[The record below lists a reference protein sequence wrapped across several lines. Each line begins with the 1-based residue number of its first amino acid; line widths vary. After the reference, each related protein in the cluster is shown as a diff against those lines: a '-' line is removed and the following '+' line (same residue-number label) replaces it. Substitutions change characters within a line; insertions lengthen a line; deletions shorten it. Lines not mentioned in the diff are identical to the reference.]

1 MSRGAPVDRVL
12 ADLEEA
18 EEVGGPWCLSA
29 KCGNLRA
36 DWPLSDGRARLCDA
50 TAKWE
55 SAASSV
61 WGDTDDFPEAPAL
74 EPPCKFGECVHGLR
88 TVQGH
93 RFASVCEELRFALRH
108 SGFLA
113 KCPLCFQL
121 VCGDH
126 VRYCMIGDHDWGHK
140 LRCDII
146 ALDARACGG
155 SHSELPFVLA
165 KHKYGGGGGAI
176 TDCPAIQ
183 SETQFVLSLVNHSS
197 DPWHIYAVTTE
208 PDQAWSL
215 YAVARTRTDVEEMRE
230 KEARR
235 LELSFALR
243 LLKKVNTK
251 AATRTFKRGRG
262 RGIGRGRGRGR
273 RQHNDTD
280 SSDLNSGEEE
290 DPPTEADEGGPPL
303 PPPAMAPPPFEQSLG
318 SGASAS
324 SSAATPLPPPGHGL
338 GPGASSASSSSSV
351 PPPPSPFLGV
361 LARRGARVE
370 SAWGRCH
377 WELAPIWS

>member
-1 MSRGAPVDRVL
+1 MSAQDLLNLLPGLVAAGNGRRGRKRKEAGPSAAGSANAMVAALHVNTTFGEAVERCDSASARGRDPAAYHVAPGSHVCGWHLYVKQQMPTGMNRAESMSMTRLKRAEFRDLGPEQKAPWNYEAAKSRRQSMSRGAPVDRVL

-29 KCGNLRA
+29 KCGNLRT

-140 LRCDII
+140 LRC
-146 ALDARACGG
+146 C
-155 SHSELPFVLA
+155 
-165 KHKYGGGGGAI
+165 
-176 TDCPAIQ
+176 IQ
-183 SETQFVLSLVNHSS
+183 
-197 DPWHIYAVTTE
+197 
-208 PDQAWSL
+208 
-215 YAVARTRTDVEEMRE
+215 
-230 KEARR
+230 
-235 LELSFALR
+235 
-243 LLKKVNTK
+243 
-251 AATRTFKRGRG
+251 
-262 RGIGRGRGRGR
+262 
-273 RQHNDTD
+273 
-280 SSDLNSGEEE
+280 
-290 DPPTEADEGGPPL
+290 
-303 PPPAMAPPPFEQSLG
+303 
-318 SGASAS
+318 
-324 SSAATPLPPPGHGL
+324 
-338 GPGASSASSSSSV
+338 
-351 PPPPSPFLGV
+351 
-361 LARRGARVE
+361 
-370 SAWGRCH
+370 
-377 WELAPIWS
+377 